1 MRIRNVTVAAMVL
14 MMSAAFVLAAEN
26 TPRRRRSGGRRS
38 RSSLIGLLGNE
49 KVRKEL
55 KVTDAAAA
63 KIKAIGEKLRADMG
77 KKYTELRKI
86 KDADKRRAE
95 FAKLRT
101 EYETNSHKQL
111 HGVLSRDQMRRL
123 HQIRAQYRAATDTLG
138 SKYVAGRLKLT
149 DEQKAKIAKI
159 GADTYTK
166 RRALY
171 SGMRDANEAKRT
183 EVRKKSGELRA
194 EADKQALA
202 VLTPAQQKTFEEM
215 KGKKFEI

>member
-1 MRIRNVTVAAMVL
+1 MRIRNVMVAATVL
-14 MMSAAFVLAAEN
+14 MMSAVFVLAAEN
-26 TPRRRRSGGRRS
+26 APRRRSGGRRS
-38 RSSLIGLLGNE
+38 RSSLIGLLGIE

-63 KIKAIGEKLRADMG
+63 KIKAIGAKLRAEMR

-101 EYETNSHKQL
+101 EYDRNSHKQL
-111 HGVLSRDQMRRL
+111 HDVLSREQMRRL
-123 HQIRAQYRAATDTLG
+123 YQIRSQYRAVTDTLA
-138 SKYVAGRLKLT
+138 SKYVAGKLKLT

-159 GADTYTK
+159 GADAYAK

-171 SGMRDANEAKRT
+171 SGMRNADEAKRT
-183 EVRKKSGELRA
+183 EARKKSGELRA

-202 VLTPAQQKTFEEM
+202 VLTPAQKKTFEEM